1 MMLNEDRY
9 WEQACRALGLEE
21 LNDHY
26 PDAAAR
32 RPNWESLREQ
42 FAACVGKL
50 THDELER
57 RLRKEGCIYSLFAP
71 PPEVVRDEAVVD
83 NGYLMVHPS
92 HPSLR
97 LAAAPGQFDDEL
109 PTVRRPGPTLGE
121 HSREVLSE
129 LGYPGD
135 DVDRL
140 IRDGVVVAP

>member
-9 WEQACRALGLEE
+9 WEQVCRALGLED
-21 LNDHY
+21 LTDRY
-26 PDAAAR
+26 PDAGAR
-32 RPNWESLREQ
+32 RSNWGSLGER
-42 FAACVGKL
+42 FAACVGGL

-57 RLRKEGCIYSLFAP
+57 RLRAEGCIYSLFAP

-83 NGYLMVHPS
+83 NGYLMAHPS

-97 LAAAPGQFDDEL
+97 LAAAPGQFDNEL

-129 LGYPGD
+129 LGYHDD
-135 DVDRL
+135 DVERL
-140 IRDGVVVAP
+140 IRDAVVVAP